1 MNITLDSKDGVT
13 VLRLREERLDAH
25 NSQAFKEYLLRL
37 LENGAKGLILDLS
50 DVRFVDSSGL
60 GALLS
65 GHKNAGLREARLA
78 LSGVQARVQS
88 MFELTRL
95 HRVFEIHP
103 TVEDALAFGTEGM
116 PHERKPD

>member
-1 MNITLDSKDGVT
+1 MNITLDSKDGNT

-25 NSQAFKEYLLRL
+25 NSQEFKEYLLRQ

-65 GHKNAGLREARLA
+65 GHKNANLREVRLA

-103 TVEDALAFGTEGM
+103 TVEDALAFRTGGM
-116 PHERKPD
+116 PHEPKPD

>member
-1 MNITLDSKDGVT
+1 MNITLDNKEDLT
-13 VLRLREERLDAH
+13 VLRLHEERLDAH
-25 NSQAFKEYLLRL
+25 ISQEFKEYLLRL
-37 LENGAKGLILDLS
+37 LENGAKALILDLS
-50 DVRFVDSSGL
+50 EVRFVDSSGL

-65 GHKNAGLREARLA
+65 GHKNAGLREGRFA

-103 TVEDALAFGTEGM
+103 TVEAALVGGAGGT
-116 PHERKPD
+116 PHEPKPD